1 MRWWWRYACHQ
12 CIQPHYFQPDLTAI
26 RSYFTRWLIQ
36 RYFQMSQ
43 KDVIKW
49 TSFIRLASFKPIFSP
64 LTYSPV
70 KLLFDGFVP
79 RTNDQNE
86 YESDA
91 HLKSAYRTYNVLC
104 ISDVLKC
111 IFPILLII
119 FQWGKTLNIFL
130 FPFALRLFFLPNR
143 GQFYLFYVKCT

>member
-1 MRWWWRYACHQ
+1 MMVEICLSSMHPTTLLPARSHGN
-12 CIQPHYFQPDLTAI
+12 PDIFYEVANSAL
-26 RSYFTRWLIQ
+26 LP
-36 RYFQMSQ
+36 
-43 KDVIKW
+43 DVTERCYQVNIIYQI
-49 TSFIRLASFKPIFSP
+49 SLYLNRFFSP

-91 HLKSAYRTYNVLC
+91 HLKSAYRTYNMLC

-130 FPFALRLFFLPNR
+130 FPFALRLFFLPNG